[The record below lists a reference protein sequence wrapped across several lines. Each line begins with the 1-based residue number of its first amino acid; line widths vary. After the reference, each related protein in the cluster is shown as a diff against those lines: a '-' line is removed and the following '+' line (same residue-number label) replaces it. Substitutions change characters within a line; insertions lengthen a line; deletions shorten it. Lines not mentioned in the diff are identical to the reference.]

1 MDPLTHA
8 LTGAAVGWAVGR
20 TRRAMLV
27 GAVAGLL
34 PDLDVLI
41 RSESDP
47 LLAIEHHRGFTHS
60 LVFVPIGGLLAGW
73 RKHWKAGMLAYLT
86 HPLLDAATT
95 YGTQLFW
102 PFSKYRVGLD
112 VISIIDPVF
121 TLFAL
126 VACIFAFR
134 DRKRV
139 AFGAM
144 AMLLGWLGIGYVQR
158 ERASTVQMELARSRG
173 DTVERAA
180 VFPTFGNT
188 IVWRSL
194 YATGDVLRMDRIR
207 VPWFGDATVDEGTRV
222 PATTGHGRDFARF
235 AWFSDGWVA
244 RDPNDATLIGDA
256 RYTLHDDRYT
266 PVWGIRFTPRTQ
278 WVNRSTQRRVSLAE
292 TWAEIAGDDPD
303 FRAIR

>member
-20 TRRAMLV
+20 SRRALVV

-60 LVFVPIGGLLAGW
+60 FVFVPLGGFIAGW
-73 RKHWKAGMLAYLT
+73 RKNWKTGMLAYLT

-102 PFSKYRVGLD
+102 PFTDTRVGLD
-112 VISIIDPVF
+112 VISIIDPLF
-121 TLFAL
+121 TLMAL
-126 VACIFAFR
+126 VACIAAFKER
-134 DRKRV
+134 RRIV
-139 AFGAM
+139 FGAM
-144 AMLLGWLGIGYVQR
+144 AMMMAWLCIGYVQR
-158 ERASTVQMELARSRG
+158 ERATAAQMQLARSRG
-173 DTVERAA
+173 DTVRRAA

-188 IVWRSL
+188 IGWRSL

-207 VPWFGDATVDEGTRV
+207 APWFREATFTTVATVPNEMR
-222 PATTGHGRDFARF
+222 RDAPSVRDLQRL
-235 AWFSDGWVA
+235 AWFADGWLA
-244 RDPNDATLIGDA
+244 RDPEDPSIIGDA
-256 RYTLHDDRYT
+256 RYSLHDDRYK
-266 PVWGIRFTPRTQ
+266 PVWGIRLTPQTQ
-278 WVNRSTQRRVSLAE
+278 WVNRSRERRVSL
-292 TWAEIAGDDPD
+292 
-303 FRAIR
+303 R